1 MCICIYMYIIFM
13 YIYMYVCMYECM
25 YVCMHI
31 HIYIYILYIMC
42 IYIYVCAC
50 IHAITLKIGGTV
62 TPTNFEVKILGPR
75 WKHRAIPYWQSVVL
89 WAQSF
94 DSHPF
99 PSLPFIQNSQT
110 SVWRV
115 PPITCESR
123 SFQMKSSSYMYVW
136 HFYLHILCIINI

>member
-1 MCICIYMYIIFM
+1 MCICIYMYIIFICI
-13 YIYMYVCMYECM
+13 YICMYVCMYEWM
-25 YVCMHI
+25 YVCMYAYTY
-31 HIYIYILYIMC
+31 IYIYTYYIYVY
-42 IYIYVCAC
+42 IYIYAC

-123 SFQMKSSSYMYVW
+123 SFQMKSSSYMYV
-136 HFYLHILCIINI
+136 CIFIYTYYV